1 LGRIKD
7 WKPLSPRGNERNI
20 GLTKPTDILAHMKR
34 PRTPSADTERSRVR
48 VGMAS
53 CGISAGAD
61 AVRDAFVKAVKDHGL
76 DNVDIIPTG
85 CVGRCDLEPM
95 AEVTRGKEP
104 PVLYVRLNPEKV
116 ARIVREHL
124 VEGRPVEEFYEA

>member
-1 LGRIKD
+1 M
-7 WKPLSPRGNERNI
+7 
-20 GLTKPTDILAHMKR
+20 TKPSDILARMKENLR
-34 PRTPSADTERSRVR
+34 NTPSGPRSRIR
-48 VGMAS
+48 VGMAT

-61 AVRDAFVKAVKDHGL
+61 AVFDAFVEAVKQQGL
-76 DNVDIIPTG
+76 DSVDVVHTG

-95 AEVTRGKEP
+95 AEVIRGDEP
-104 PVLYVRLNPEKV
+104 PVLYVKLDPEKA